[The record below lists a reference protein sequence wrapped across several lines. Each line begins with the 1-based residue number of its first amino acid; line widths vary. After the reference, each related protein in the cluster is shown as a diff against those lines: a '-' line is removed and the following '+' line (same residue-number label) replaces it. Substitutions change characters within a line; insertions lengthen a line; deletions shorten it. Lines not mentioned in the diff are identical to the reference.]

1 MAEVIKINENT
12 YRVEDG
18 GVRFYIFCGTEKA
31 ALIDSGMNTPDA
43 RQIAEGVTKL
53 PLILINTHADRDHV
67 SGNDAFESFYMSPA
81 EEGNYRE
88 HNGKA
93 AFIPVKEGDKID
105 LGGRT
110 LEIIDIPGHT
120 PGSIAI
126 LDEANRVLVSGDSVQ
141 NSNIFMFGEKR
152 NLSQFIESMDPLAAY
167 EGRYDEVYPMHGD
180 FPQKPDLVGKLREGA
195 QTILDGKAEGSEVD
209 IFGNK
214 VMLYKFPYAG
224 FLCEK

>member
-81 EEGNYRE
+81 EEGNYR
-88 HNGKA
+88 
-93 AFIPVKEGDKID
+93 
-105 LGGRT
+105 
-110 LEIIDIPGHT
+110 
-120 PGSIAI
+120 
-126 LDEANRVLVSGDSVQ
+126 
-141 NSNIFMFGEKR
+141 
-152 NLSQFIESMDPLAAY
+152 
-167 EGRYDEVYPMHGD
+167 
-180 FPQKPDLVGKLREGA
+180 
-195 QTILDGKAEGSEVD
+195 
-209 IFGNK
+209 
-214 VMLYKFPYAG
+214 
-224 FLCEK
+224 

>member
-81 EEGNYRE
+81 EEGNYRGTYTRK
-88 HNGKA
+88 HC
-93 AFIPVKEGDKID
+93 
-105 LGGRT
+105 
-110 LEIIDIPGHT
+110 
-120 PGSIAI
+120 S
-126 LDEANRVLVSGDSVQ
+126 S
-141 NSNIFMFGEKR
+141 
-152 NLSQFIESMDPLAAY
+152 
-167 EGRYDEVYPMHGD
+167 
-180 FPQKPDLVGKLREGA
+180 
-195 QTILDGKAEGSEVD
+195 
-209 IFGNK
+209 
-214 VMLYKFPYAG
+214 
-224 FLCEK
+224 